1 MRVPET
7 KVTPR
12 MTATAVK
19 ARRSLWA
26 SRLRRL
32 TFSTW
37 RRPALAGLSF
47 AEVADDSEDGV
58 GGGRPGLVDDP
69 PVGEIDHPVRV
80 RRGEGVVTDHDDG
93 LAEIVDG
100 AAEEREELGARPR
113 VEVAR
118 RFVGEDDL
126 GPADQR
132 AGGGY
137 LLLLA
142 PRQFARP
149 RSEEREGLGA
159 RPRVEVARRF
169 VGEDDLGPADQRAG
183 GGYLLLLA
191 PRQFARP

>member
-32 TFSTW
+32 TFSTG

-47 AEVADDSEDGV
+47 AEVADDGEEGV

-69 PVGEIDHPVRV
+69 AVGEIDPPVRV

-149 RSEEREGLGA
+149 VPQPVPEPGDADHL
-159 RPRVEVARRF
+159 V
-169 VGEDDLGPADQRAG
+169 DDAGVGPAAGDGQREQDVVQRAE
-183 GGYLLLLA
+183 
-191 PRQFARP
+191 RR